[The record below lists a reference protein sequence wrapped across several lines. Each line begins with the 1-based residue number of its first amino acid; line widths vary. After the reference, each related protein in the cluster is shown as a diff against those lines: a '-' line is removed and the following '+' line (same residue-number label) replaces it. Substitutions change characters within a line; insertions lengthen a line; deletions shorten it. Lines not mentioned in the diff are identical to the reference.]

1 MPAGLRIIYDTH
13 MLSLLKKRPVTK
25 SGQSERWTLL
35 ELDGRFVDVRVL
47 ENPRTTRLTLRLVP
61 AAKAQESL
69 KVTVPP
75 GTPEQEVDEFL
86 QRNRNWAAARLSRL
100 PDVVR
105 IEDGAIIPLRGVDH
119 RITHCGE
126 MRGIVSVGMEE
137 NGPVIRVFGDPK
149 FTPRKVAE
157 FLKRQARQDLTKA
170 VARHSKTLGVT
181 AKSITLRDTTS
192 RWGSC
197 SSSGALNFSWRIILA
212 PPDVLDY
219 LAAHEVAHLREM
231 NHSDRFWALVE
242 GVCPDMDKHKSWLRT
257 HGSKLHAVIAA

>member
-1 MPAGLRIIYDTH
+1 
-13 MLSLLKKRPVTK
+13 MLSLLKKRPAPN

-35 ELDGRFVDVRVL
+35 EIDGRFIDVRVL

-100 PDVVR
+100 PEVIR
-105 IEDGAIIPLRGVDH
+105 LEHGAVIPLRGVPH
-119 RITHCGE
+119 RIVYSGTI
-126 MRGIVSVGMEE
+126 RGIVSVGMEE
-137 NGPVIRVFGDPK
+137 DGPVIRVFGDPK
-149 FTPRKVAE
+149 FTSRKVAE
-157 FLKRQARQDLTKA
+157 FLKRQARQDLTRA
-170 VARHSKTLGVT
+170 VARYSEALGVT

-197 SSSGALNFSWRIILA
+197 SSSGALNFSWRIVLA
-212 PPDVLDY
+212 PPEVLDY

-231 NHSDRFWALVE
+231 NHSDRFWKLVA
-242 GVCPDMDKHKSWLRT
+242 GICPDMDKHKSWLRI